1 MNVCEE
7 DGRVGGLGLHYK
19 TRERA
24 NDNLEH
30 TDDAK
35 LAFLNVR
42 IQRLQQLLKRLINDL
57 QVVPMVGDVFFS
69 NDTATQVCTLQIR
82 CIHGDA
88 SE

>member
-35 LAFLNVR
+35 LQHF
-42 IQRLQQLLKRLINDL
+42 
-57 QVVPMVGDVFFS
+57 
-69 NDTATQVCTLQIR
+69 
-82 CIHGDA
+82 
-88 SE
+88 

>member
-1 MNVCEE
+1 MSRSGEPRFEPVRPICGRTDGEYVRCTPNSLALRGDGIRGDDLGGEGIMNVCEE

-35 LAFLNVR
+35 LQHF
-42 IQRLQQLLKRLINDL
+42 
-57 QVVPMVGDVFFS
+57 
-69 NDTATQVCTLQIR
+69 
-82 CIHGDA
+82 
-88 SE
+88 